1 MQLCNF
7 SCDFLEE
14 EEDIE
19 GGSIGVT
26 GVKRYIG
33 VVMGRAYE
41 SRARAGTGFKRS
53 SPGGPG
59 PRPFQKKSST
69 GRARAGLT
77 GLA

>member
-19 GGSIGVT
+19 GGSIGFT

-33 VVMGRAYE
+33 DIRFRFDAIV
-41 SRARAGTGFKRS
+41 
-53 SPGGPG
+53 
-59 PRPFQKKSST
+59 
-69 GRARAGLT
+69 
-77 GLA
+77 

>member
-1 MQLCNF
+1 MQLL
-7 SCDFLEE
+7 FLESFE
-14 EEDIE
+14 MDI
-19 GGSIGVT
+19 G
-26 GVKRYIG
+26 RYV

>member
-7 SCDFLEE
+7 SCDFLE

-41 SRARAGTGFKRS
+41 SRALAGTAFEKL
-53 SPGGPG
+53 SPGGLG
-59 PRPFQKKSST
+59 PKPF
-69 GRARAGLT
+69 
-77 GLA
+77 